1 MDLYR
6 IILELVQERN
16 RIQRIIESLENA
28 SRAEQPPAPRKR
40 RGRKTMDRAAREEV
54 SERMKRYWAKRRAG
68 QNGPPDEGGG
78 TGRSGGPERLRLRQ
92 LRLRRELSAILK
104 LFGSIQKRR
113 SGD

>member
-6 IILELVQERN
+6 IIFDLVQERN

-28 SRAEQPPAPRKR
+28 SRGEHASVPKKR

-68 QNGPPDEGGG
+68 QNNPRDQGADTESGGG
-78 TGRSGGPERLRLRQ
+78 NSGPGET
-92 LRLRRELSAILK
+92 A
-104 LFGSIQKRR
+104 
-113 SGD
+113 

>member
-6 IILELVQERN
+6 IIFELVQERN
-16 RIQRIIESLENA
+16 RIQRIIDSLENA
-28 SRAEQPPAPRKR
+28 SRGKRPPAPRKR

-68 QNGPPDEGGG
+68 QNGPPDEGGE
-78 TGRSGGPERLRLRQ
+78 TGPRPERLRLRSDG
-92 LRLRRELSAILK
+92 LDGALCYIEFVRFDSEA
-104 LFGSIQKRR
+104 R